1 MEKISKKGEKIVKS
15 LFDTVICRDIQ
26 TLFTWTGKSASGAN
40 TKLAFNVNT
49 EIIGTIHAVIR
60 RADPSY
66 SVKQCEYDLK
76 YRVFKHVNAY
86 RKSNR

>member
-49 EIIGTIHAVIR
+49 E
-60 RADPSY
+60 DPSY